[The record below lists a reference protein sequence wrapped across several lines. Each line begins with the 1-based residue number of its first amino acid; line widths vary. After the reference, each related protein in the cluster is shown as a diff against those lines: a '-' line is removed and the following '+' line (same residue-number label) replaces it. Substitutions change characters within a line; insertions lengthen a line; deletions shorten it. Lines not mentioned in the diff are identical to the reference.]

1 MLTNVSLC
9 APKGTR
15 GNNYGSQQEVDV
27 TKVGEKWITHEV
39 DQGHSGVGAGV
50 DPWPED
56 GVTTKE
62 LNGHTSNLAEP
73 LAHNSAGGFGMV
85 LGLFIP
91 IILIM
96 TLMIWIF
103 YAYRNPH
110 TKSGQL
116 LIQVSVI
123 RRSLCIIM

>member
-1 MLTNVSLC
+1 MLTDISLC

-15 GNNYGSQQEVDV
+15 GNNYGAQQEVDV
-27 TKVGEKWITHEV
+27 TKAGDKWITHDI
-39 DQGHSGVGAGV
+39 DQMTNGGGGGSVGGGVE
-50 DPWPED
+50 PLPD
-56 GVTTKE
+56 GVSSKE
-62 LNGHTSNLAEP
+62 LNGHASNMVEP
-73 LAHNSAGGFGMV
+73 LAHNTASGFGMV

-116 LIQVSVI
+116 LIQVSV
-123 RRSLCIIM
+123 

>member
-1 MLTNVSLC
+1 MLTNVSFC

-15 GNNYGSQQEVDV
+15 GNNYGSQQEVEVKDV
-27 TKVGEKWITHEV
+27 SNVGDKWTTHGADHGQAAIGSGGSLSDGVPLKEN
-39 DQGHSGVGAGV
+39 DGHS
-50 DPWPED
+50 
-56 GVTTKE
+56 
-62 LNGHTSNLAEP
+62 LNLAEP
-73 LAHNSAGGFGMV
+73 LAHDSASGFGMV

-96 TLMIWIF
+96 TLAIWIF

-116 LIQVSVI
+116 LIQVS
-123 RRSLCIIM
+123 RM